1 MKYVWKTL
9 GIYLAFLIQS
19 LLFENLN
26 IFSCSPDILMT
37 VVIIVAV
44 AESFVPASVLGG
56 FAGLLND
63 VMYGEVFGTGIL
75 FYLCL
80 SLAVSLA
87 ADSKNINSPLI
98 MSWICFISVA
108 ATEIVLS
115 VLRTAMGRA
124 IEIGHICAEIFVKGI
139 FAAVFALV
147 FVLASEFLK
156 KRKKNKPAS
165 EVLPETEVA
174 S

>member
-19 LLFENLN
+19 LLFENLKM
-26 IFSCSPDILMT
+26 FSCSPDLLMT
-37 VVIIVAV
+37 VVIITAV
-44 AESFVPASVLGG
+44 SESFVPASVLGG

-80 SLAVSLA
+80 SLLVSLA
-87 ADSKNINSPLI
+87 ATSKNINSPLI

-124 IEIGHICAEIFVKGI
+124 IELGHICAEIFVKGT
-139 FAAVFALV
+139 FAAVFALA
-147 FVLASEFLK
+147 FVLFTEFLK
-156 KRKKNKPAS
+156 KRKKGKA
-165 EVLPETEVA
+165 EELPETEVA
-174 S
+174 T